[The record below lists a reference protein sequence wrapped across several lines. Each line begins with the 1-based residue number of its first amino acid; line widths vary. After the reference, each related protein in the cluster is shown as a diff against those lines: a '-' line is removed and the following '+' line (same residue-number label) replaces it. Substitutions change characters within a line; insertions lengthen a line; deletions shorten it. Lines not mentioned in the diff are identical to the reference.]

1 MTADEIAKVY
11 QIRKL
16 SKDETIVSF
25 NCGDEDL
32 NDFIL
37 NESLHY
43 RQARLAVSYV
53 IEKRSTKQVVGF
65 FSLANDK
72 VSVSDFENKTDF
84 NRFLTVDA
92 YTDAIPFYLKNR
104 FLPLSEEEDN
114 EHTKLLFFDLEEIEE

>member
-72 VSVSDFENKTDF
+72 VTVSDFENKTDF
-84 NRFLTVDA
+84 NRFRKKDSSTRNA
-92 YTDAIPFYLKNR
+92 
-104 FLPLSEEEDN
+104 
-114 EHTKLLFFDLEEIEE
+114 